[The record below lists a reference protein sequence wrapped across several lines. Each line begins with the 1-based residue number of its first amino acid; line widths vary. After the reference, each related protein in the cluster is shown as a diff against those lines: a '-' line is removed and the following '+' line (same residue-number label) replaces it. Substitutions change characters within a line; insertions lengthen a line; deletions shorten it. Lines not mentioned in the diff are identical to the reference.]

1 MTILNDEWNK
11 IYHLLSGV
19 RPGWNYVIISTIMEI
34 SVSYFVLYVC
44 MYVCISTVYVSGLTP
59 HIFVLIARLAKITE
73 QFGPP
78 ILLSMQDRHN
88 IIFLLISGGD
98 RITGAPAS
106 CLSVLCERTQIGGH
120 WCVRRGAREDPIN
133 QERNGLGETSRAHS
147 ICSTFPL
154 LRPAQV
160 NDTWERSSHV

>member
-1 MTILNDEWNK
+1 MKLCDY
-11 IYHLLSGV
+11 IYHNGNQCIL
-19 RPGWNYVIISTIMEI
+19 
-34 SVSYFVLYVC
+34 FCAYVC

-98 RITGAPAS
+98 RITGAPVA
-106 CLSVLCERTQIGGH
+106 CWSVLCERTQSGGH
-120 WCVRRGAREDPIN
+120 RGVRRGAQEDPIN

-160 NDTWERSSHV
+160 NDT